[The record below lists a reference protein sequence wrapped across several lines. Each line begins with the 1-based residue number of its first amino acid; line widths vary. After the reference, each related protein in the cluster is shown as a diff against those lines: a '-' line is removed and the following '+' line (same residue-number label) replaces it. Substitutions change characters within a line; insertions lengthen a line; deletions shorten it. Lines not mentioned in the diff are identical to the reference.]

1 MRKKTIVMISV
12 GHRRKKIQ
20 VKPVKIGPFIDN
32 IIIIIIIIIIITA
45 FAERHPKLVAR
56 KNRHFSRW
64 TSK

>member
-32 IIIIIIIIIIITA
+32 IIIIIIITA